1 MFMDEKTDIKL
12 KSRQGV
18 TVYRNAKTFLSE
30 IEILRNK
37 KTSRFKL
44 NIV

>member
-1 MFMDEKTDIKL
+1 MVENMKRKIAVTTGTRADYGFL
-12 KSRQGV
+12 KPIL
-18 TVYRNAKTFLSE
+18 K
-30 IEILRNK
+30 EILRNK